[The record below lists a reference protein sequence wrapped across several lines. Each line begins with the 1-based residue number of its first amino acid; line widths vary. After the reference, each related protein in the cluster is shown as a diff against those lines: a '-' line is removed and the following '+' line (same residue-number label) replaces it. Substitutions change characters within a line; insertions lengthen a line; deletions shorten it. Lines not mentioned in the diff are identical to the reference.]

1 MSGRTL
7 AGGVWLE
14 VGDRVFARRYRF
26 FDQQIGAIL
35 TEAGPVVIDTRSTAG
50 QAREI
55 LADLRALT
63 ALPVAAVIDTHHH
76 FDHAFGNAVFRPAPI
91 WGHTRCAERI
101 LATSAADIAR
111 IAAENPRIA
120 AELAEVVLDP
130 PDRTFAEGASVELGG
145 RVIELRHLGRG
156 HTDDD
161 IVIVVPDAEVL
172 FAGDLLE
179 NGAPPY
185 FGDGYPLDWPATL
198 RAVRPLVRGA
208 VVPGHGDV
216 AGLAF
221 VDRSIVQ
228 ITLIAELAGR
238 VAAGELDLDRAIAAG
253 PYPAAPA
260 REAIERGLA
269 QARGELDPR

>member
-1 MSGRTL
+1 MGGSNL
-7 AGGVWLE
+7 VGGVWLE
-14 VGDRVFARRYRF
+14 VGDRVFTRRYRF

-35 TEAGPVVIDTRSTAG
+35 TDAGPVVIDTRSTAG

-91 WGHTRCAERI
+91 WGHTRCAERVR
-101 LATSAADIAR
+101 ATSAADIAR
-111 IAAENPRIA
+111 IAAETPRIA
-120 AELAEVVLDP
+120 AELAETVLDP
-130 PDRTFAEGASVELGG
+130 PDRTFTDAATLELGG
-145 RVIELRHLGRG
+145 RAIELRHLGRG

-161 IVIVVPDAEVL
+161 IVIVIEDADVL

-216 AGLAF
+216 ADLAF
-221 VDRSIVQ
+221 VDRSIAE
-228 ITLIAELAGR
+228 IGAIAELAGR
-238 VAAGELDLDRAIAAG
+238 VAAGDLLLDDAIAAA
-253 PYPAAPA
+253 PYPAEAA
-260 REAIERGLA
+260 REAIERGMG
-269 QARGELDPR
+269 QALGVLDPR